1 MVDLKQ
7 DELVN
12 INKETDV
19 RIKRL
24 ADEIRGLMR
33 SNVKDFETIKDAGYP
48 FIDIF
53 LSNRTELKDSIYIM
67 AQQDYVWNFKNI
79 EVFFHVDD
87 NSPITLED
95 LISRGYYKDLKKAIS
110 NPQEYVDNYIKGKKD
125 YLQLLKQ

>member
-7 DELVN
+7 GELVN

-33 SNVKDFETIKDAGYP
+33 SNVKDFEAIKDAGYP

-53 LSNRTELKDSIYIM
+53 LSNRAELKDSIYILP
-67 AQQDYVWNFKNI
+67 QQNYVWNFKSV

-87 NSPITLED
+87 NSAVTLEH
-95 LISRGYYKDLKKAIS
+95 LISMGNYKDLKKAIS
-110 NPQEYVDNYIKGKKD
+110 NPQEYVDNYIEGKKE
-125 YLQLLKQ
+125 YLQSLKQ